1 MPPLP
6 LPQGGPALPTPRRTS
21 PRARRCAG
29 VPTNLFKVHRGAC
42 IFLLD
47 NTLFLLL
54 LNYLENYLEA
64 TEYSVRPVNHEPP
77 PRPGGTGVQFA
88 LRVE

>member
-1 MPPLP
+1 MPP
-6 LPQGGPALPTPRRTS
+6 LPQGGPLSAGRTS
-21 PRARRCAG
+21 PRAGRYAG
-29 VPTNLFKVHRGAC
+29 APTNLFEVHRGAC

-54 LNYLENYLEA
+54 LNYLKNYLEA

-77 PRPGGTGVQFA
+77 PRAGGMGVQFA